1 MSEGNGGFIAHS
13 FSVQPFMPKRIS
25 VWKGYVIKFSTTT
38 VAVTEK
44 GKLDCSHFGALN
56 VPVDVAGATFMA
68 IGTSSPEL
76 YSAVIG
82 SFVTEGD
89 IGIGTIVGSAVFNIL
104 GVTSVTG
111 LLLWNQHEFLKYSA
125 VRDFWKRTI

>member
-1 MSEGNGGFIAHS
+1 MHS
-13 FSVQPFMPKRIS
+13 TGRAEWNSCKTYDNSPLLQSI
-25 VWKGYVIKFSTTT
+25 
-38 VAVTEK
+38 VAV
-44 GKLDCSHFGALN
+44 GGCYRLDHWHGALN

-111 LLLWNQHEFLKYSA
+111 LLLWNQGQPLMI
-125 VRDFWKRTI
+125 R